1 MSDPTLFDYSMIK
14 GTVEAILFQ
23 NSDNFY
29 TVLKVDTIETNEDFD
44 TMPTVVGFLPN
55 IVEGDVYTFKGQV
68 VEHPRYGK
76 QLKAETFEKELP
88 QTKEAIIS
96 YLSSELFKGVGKKTA
111 QNIVNTLGENAIND
125 ILDDP
130 TVLEKVSG
138 LPKKKQKQIAEQ
150 ISANQESEKIM
161 IRLHDLGFGPKLS
174 MAIYQFYLG
183 DTLSI
188 LDQNPYQL
196 IYDIKGIG
204 FNKADQLA
212 RNIGIA
218 YNDNERLKAALLY
231 TLEEECIKQ
240 GHTYLPVNVVI
251 DLTADVLNY
260 QDTEYIDSEKLDEML
275 QYLNE
280 EKKLIIDN
288 EQVAIPSLYYS
299 EIKSVQNLFRI
310 KTHTNKLTEI
320 EQSDLQMHIGDIED
334 ANQVNYAASQRE
346 ALQTAINSKVM
357 LLTGGP
363 GTGKTTVIKGIV
375 ELYAEIHGLSL
386 DYDDYVNDDY
396 PVVLAAPTG
405 RASKRLQES
414 TGLEAM
420 TIHRLIGWNQDT
432 KPEDILDNEINA
444 RLIIIDEMSMV
455 DTWLFH
461 QFLSA
466 VPLDAQLI
474 FVGDEDQL
482 PSVGPGQVFKDLIE
496 SKAIPRVNLTEV
508 YRQQD
513 GSSIIEL
520 AHRMKLG
527 QKIDITQRFHD
538 RSFINCQANQI
549 PDVVEKV
556 VTSAVNKGY
565 TMADIQVLAPMYKGN
580 AGIKRLNQVLQDIL
594 NPKEKDTREIEFG
607 DVVFRKGDKVL
618 QLVNRPNDNI
628 FNGDIGVIVGI
639 FWAKENALNKDVLV
653 VDFEGNEITFTKQDM
668 TELTHAYC
676 TSIHKSQGSE
686 FPIVIMPIVKQYFRM
701 LQRPILYTGLTRA
714 KTSLVL
720 LGDSEAFD
728 IGLKTNGQERLTQ
741 LCTLLKGYFNNDSVE
756 STLSIVENSTSSKQN
771 DSTESEDNQI
781 ESLNDNPEE
790 DLSENLSVQ
799 KSNIVLT
806 EATIF
811 KIDPMINMGEITP
824 YDFIER

>member
-1 MSDPTLFDYSMIK
+1 M
-14 GTVEAILFQ
+14 
-23 NSDNFY
+23 
-29 TVLKVDTIETNEDFD
+29 
-44 TMPTVVGFLPN
+44 
-55 IVEGDVYTFKGQV
+55 
-68 VEHPRYGK
+68 
-76 QLKAETFEKELP
+76 P

-96 YLSSELFKGVGKKTA
+96 YLSSDLFKGVGKKTA
-111 QNIVNTLGENAIND
+111 QNIVNTLGDNAIND
-125 ILDDP
+125 ILDDHS
-130 TVLEKVSG
+130 VLEKVSG
-138 LPKKKQKQIAEQ
+138 LSKKKQKQIAEQ

-183 DTLSI
+183 DTLTI
-188 LDQNPYQL
+188 LDRNPYQL

-204 FNKADQLA
+204 FNKADRLA

-240 GHTYLPVNVVI
+240 GHTYLPINVVI
-251 DLTADVLNY
+251 DLTVDVLNY
-260 QDTEYIDSEKLDEML
+260 QDEEVIDPEKLDEML

-280 EKKLIIDN
+280 EKRLIIDN

-320 EQSDLQMHIGDIED
+320 EQSDLQMHIGEIED
-334 ANQVNYAASQRE
+334 ANQVNYAASQKE

-432 KPEDILDNEINA
+432 KPEDILENEINA

-549 PDVVEKV
+549 PTVVEKV

-594 NPKEKDTREIEFG
+594 NPKKKDTREIEFG

-639 FWAKENALNKDVLV
+639 FGRKKMLLIKMYLLWILKVMKLHLRNK
-653 VDFEGNEITFTKQDM
+653 I
-668 TELTHAYC
+668 
-676 TSIHKSQGSE
+676 
-686 FPIVIMPIVKQYFRM
+686 
-701 LQRPILYTGLTRA
+701 
-714 KTSLVL
+714 
-720 LGDSEAFD
+720 
-728 IGLKTNGQERLTQ
+728 
-741 LCTLLKGYFNNDSVE
+741 
-756 STLSIVENSTSSKQN
+756 
-771 DSTESEDNQI
+771 
-781 ESLNDNPEE
+781 
-790 DLSENLSVQ
+790 
-799 KSNIVLT
+799 
-806 EATIF
+806 
-811 KIDPMINMGEITP
+811 
-824 YDFIER
+824 

>member
-1 MSDPTLFDYSMIK
+1 
-14 GTVEAILFQ
+14 
-23 NSDNFY
+23 
-29 TVLKVDTIETNEDFD
+29 
-44 TMPTVVGFLPN
+44 MP
-55 IVEGDVYTFKGQV
+55 I
-68 VEHPRYGK
+68 
-76 QLKAETFEKELP
+76 
-88 QTKEAIIS
+88 
-96 YLSSELFKGVGKKTA
+96 
-111 QNIVNTLGENAIND
+111 
-125 ILDDP
+125 
-130 TVLEKVSG
+130 
-138 LPKKKQKQIAEQ
+138 
-150 ISANQESEKIM
+150 
-161 IRLHDLGFGPKLS
+161 
-174 MAIYQFYLG
+174 
-183 DTLSI
+183 
-188 LDQNPYQL
+188 
-196 IYDIKGIG
+196 
-204 FNKADQLA
+204 
-212 RNIGIA
+212 
-218 YNDNERLKAALLY
+218 
-231 TLEEECIKQ
+231 
-240 GHTYLPVNVVI
+240 NVVI
-251 DLTADVLNY
+251 DLTVDVLNY
-260 QDTEYIDSEKLDEML
+260 QDEEVIEPEKLDEML

-280 EKKLIIDN
+280 EKRLIIDN

-320 EQSDLQMHIGDIED
+320 EQSDLQMHIGEIED
-334 ANQVNYAASQRE
+334 ANQVNYAASQKE

-432 KPEDILDNEINA
+432 KPEDILENEINA

-527 QKIDITQRFHD
+527 QKIDISQRFHD

-549 PDVVEKV
+549 PTVVEKV

-594 NPKEKDTREIEFG
+594 NPKKKDTREIEFG
-607 DVVFRKGDKVL
+607 DLVFRKGDKVL

-668 TELTHAYC
+668 MELTHAYC

-720 LGDSEAFD
+720 LGDPEAFD
-728 IGLKTNGQERLTQ
+728 IGLKTNGQARLTQ
-741 LCTLLKGYFNNDSVE
+741 LCTLLKNYFNSEDEEMLENTATNDTGASQTTIDDQVEAPMSSNDSGEV
-756 STLSIVENSTSSKQN
+756 TS
-771 DSTESEDNQI
+771 DSTKTDIN
-781 ESLNDNPEE
+781 
-790 DLSENLSVQ
+790 
-799 KSNIVLT
+799 VLT
-806 EATIF
+806 EATMF

>member
-68 VEHPRYGK
+68 VDHPCYGK
-76 QLKAETFEKELP
+76 QLKAETFEKEMP

-96 YLSSELFKGVGKKTA
+96 YLSSDLFKGVGKKTA
-111 QNIVNTLGENAIND
+111 QNIVNTLGDNAIND
-125 ILDDP
+125 ILDDHS
-130 TVLEKVSG
+130 VLEKVSG
-138 LPKKKQKQIAEQ
+138 LSKKKQKQIAEQ

-183 DTLSI
+183 DTLTI
-188 LDQNPYQL
+188 LDRNPYQL

-240 GHTYLPVNVVI
+240 GHTYLPINVVI
-251 DLTADVLNY
+251 DLTVDVLNY
-260 QDTEYIDSEKLDEML
+260 QDEEVIEPEKLDEML

-280 EKKLIIDN
+280 EKRLIIDN

-320 EQSDLQMHIGDIED
+320 EQSDLQMHIGEIED
-334 ANQVNYAASQRE
+334 ANQVNYAASQKE

-432 KPEDILDNEINA
+432 KPEDILENEINA

-549 PDVVEKV
+549 PTVVEKV

-594 NPKEKDTREIEFG
+594 NPKKKDTREIEFG

-668 TELTHAYC
+668 MELTHAYC

-728 IGLKTNGQERLTQ
+728 IGLKTNGQARLTQ
-741 LCTLLKGYFNNDSVE
+741 LCTLLKNYFNSEDEDMLENTATNDTGASQTTIDDQVE
-756 STLSIVENSTSSKQN
+756 APMSSNASEEVTS
-771 DSTESEDNQI
+771 DSTKTDTN
-781 ESLNDNPEE
+781 
-790 DLSENLSVQ
+790 
-799 KSNIVLT
+799 VLT
-806 EATIF
+806 EATMF

>member
-14 GTVEAILFQ
+14 GTVDAILFQ
-23 NSDNFY
+23 NNDNFY
-29 TVLKVDTIETNEDFD
+29 TVLKVDTIETNESFD
-44 TMPTVVGFLPN
+44 SMPTVVGFLPN
-55 IVEGDVYTFKGQV
+55 VVEGDVYTFKGQV

-88 QTKEAIIS
+88 QTKDAIVS
-96 YLSSELFKGVGKKTA
+96 YLSSDLFKGIGKKTA
-111 QNIVNTLGENAIND
+111 QNIVNALGENAIND
-125 ILDDP
+125 ILNHP
-130 TVLEKVSG
+130 EILQKVPS
-138 LPKKKQKQIAEQ
+138 LPKKKQQQIAEQ

-174 MAIYQFYLG
+174 MAIYQFYMS
-183 DTLSI
+183 DTLKI
-188 LDQNPYQL
+188 LDENPYQL
-196 IYDIKGIG
+196 VYDIKGIG

-218 YNDNERLKAALLY
+218 ANSPERLKAGLLY
-231 TLEEECIKQ
+231 ILEEECIKQ
-240 GHTYLPVNVVI
+240 GHTYLPNSYVI
-251 DLTADVLNY
+251 DTT
-260 QDTEYIDSEKLDEML
+260 QEML
-275 QYLNE
+275 NDGTDVTIARETLEEMILQLSE
-280 EKKLIIDN
+280 EKKLILSD
-288 EQVAIPSLYYS
+288 EQVSIPSLYYS
-299 EIKSVQNLFRI
+299 ELKSVQNLYRI
-310 KTHTNKLTEI
+310 KTNTTKLKEI
-320 EQSDLQMHIGDIED
+320 EQSDLQMHIGEIESY
-334 ANQVNYAASQRE
+334 NKVNYAASQKE
-346 ALQTAINSKVM
+346 ALETALNSKVM

-386 DYDDYVNDDY
+386 DYDDYNEDDY

-420 TIHRLIGWNQDT
+420 TIHRLIGWNQET
-432 KPEDILDNEINA
+432 QPEDILDNEINA

-466 VPLDAQLI
+466 VPLDAQII

-482 PSVGPGQVFKDLIE
+482 PSVGPGQVFKDLID
-496 SKAIPRVNLTEV
+496 SKTIPRVNLTEV

-513 GSSIIEL
+513 GSSITDL
-520 AHRMKLG
+520 AHRMKMG
-527 QKIDITQRFHD
+527 EPIDITQRFHD
-538 RSFINCQANQI
+538 RSFINCTSDQI
-549 PDVVEKV
+549 PDVVDKV
-556 VTSAVNKGY
+556 VQSAVSKGY
-565 TMADIQVLAPMYKGN
+565 NMSDIQVLAPMYKGN
-580 AGIKRLNQVLQDIL
+580 AGIKRLNQVLQSIL
-594 NPKEKDTREIEFG
+594 NPKKDDSREIEFG

-653 VDFEGNEITFTKQDM
+653 VDFEGNEITFTRQDLL
-668 TELTHAYC
+668 ELTHAYC

-714 KTSLVL
+714 KQSLVL
-720 LGDSEAFD
+720 LGDPQAFE
-728 IGLKTNGQERLTQ
+728 IGLNTKGQERLTQ
-741 LCTLLKGYFNNDSVE
+741 LNGLLTSYFGNHLVDNESADILTTENKTINNETLDEQEQAIIDE
-756 STLSIVENSTSSKQN
+756 SQKDI
-771 DSTESEDNQI
+771 I
-781 ESLNDNPEE
+781 
-790 DLSENLSVQ
+790 LSES
-799 KSNIVLT
+799 
-806 EATIF
+806 TIF
-811 KIDPMINMGEITP
+811 KIDPMINMGEMTP
-824 YDFIER
+824 YDFAER

>member
-1 MSDPTLFDYSMIK
+1 MTDPTLFDYSMIK
-14 GTVEAILFQ
+14 GTVETILFQ

-29 TVLKVDTIETNEDFD
+29 TVLKVDTIETNESFD

-55 IVEGDVYTFKGQV
+55 VVEGDVYTFKGQT

-88 QTKEAIIS
+88 QTKDAIIS
-96 YLSSELFKGVGKKTA
+96 YLSSDLFKGIGKKTA
-111 QNIVNTLGENAIND
+111 QNIVNALGENAIND
-125 ILDDP
+125 ILNDAS
-130 TVLEKVSG
+130 VLEKVPS

-150 ISANQESEKIM
+150 IASNQESEKVM
-161 IRLHDLGFGPKLS
+161 IRLHDLGFGPKLAS
-174 MAIYQFYLG
+174 SIYQYYG
-183 DTLSI
+183 AETLNV
-188 LDQNPYQL
+188 LDKNPYQL
-196 IYDIKGIG
+196 VYDIKGIG
-204 FNKADQLA
+204 FSKADQLA
-212 RNIGIA
+212 QKIGIQFDA
-218 YNDNERLKAALLY
+218 PERIKAGLLF

-240 GHTYLPVNVVI
+240 GHTYMPHDQIIEATYNV
-251 DLTADVLNY
+251 LTQNSNHDDN
-260 QDTEYIDSEKLDEML
+260 QIKQEHIHRML
-275 QYLNE
+275 LELNE
-280 EKKLIIDN
+280 EKRIIVDN
-288 EQVAIPSLYYS
+288 EKVSIPSLYYS
-299 EIKSVQNLFRI
+299 ELKSVQNLYRI
-310 KTHTNKLTEI
+310 KTHTSKLKEI
-320 EQSDLQMHIGDIED
+320 EQSDLQIHIGEIETS
-334 ANQVNYAASQRE
+334 NEVSYAESQKE

-375 ELYAEIHGLSL
+375 ELYAEVHGISL
-386 DYDDYVNDDY
+386 DYDDYQEDDY

-432 KPEDILDNEINA
+432 QPEDILDNEINA

-466 VPLDAQLI
+466 VPLDAQIIL
-474 FVGDEDQL
+474 VGDEDQL
-482 PSVGPGQVFKDLIE
+482 PSVGPGQVFKDLID
-496 SKAIPRVNLTEV
+496 SKTIPRVNLTEV

-527 QKIDITQRFHD
+527 QPIDITQRFHD
-538 RSFINCQANQI
+538 RSFINCGTDQI
-549 PDVVEKV
+549 PTVVEKV
-556 VTSAVNKGY
+556 VNSAVNKGY
-565 TMADIQVLAPMYKGN
+565 DMSDIQVLAPMYKGN
-580 AGIKRLNQVLQDIL
+580 AGIKRLNQILQTIL

-653 VDFEGNEITFTKQDM
+653 VDFEGNEITFTRQDLL
-668 TELTHAYC
+668 ELTHAYC

-714 KTSLVL
+714 KQSLVL
-720 LGDSEAFD
+720 LGDPQAFD
-728 IGLKTNGQERLTQ
+728 IGLNTNGQKRLTQ
-741 LCTLLKGYFNNDSVE
+741 LYDILSQYFKE
-756 STLSIVENSTSSKQN
+756 SKIEDHENANLQDQHQDIQVVNFEDKQSNVKDQTTSDTSMSIEL
-771 DSTESEDNQI
+771 SED
-781 ESLNDNPEE
+781 
-790 DLSENLSVQ
+790 
-799 KSNIVLT
+799 
-806 EATIF
+806 TIYQ
-811 KIDPMINMGEITP
+811 IDPMINMGEMSP
-824 YDFIER
+824 YDFAKR

>member
-1 MSDPTLFDYSMIK
+1 M
-14 GTVEAILFQ
+14 
-23 NSDNFY
+23 
-29 TVLKVDTIETNEDFD
+29 
-44 TMPTVVGFLPN
+44 
-55 IVEGDVYTFKGQV
+55 
-68 VEHPRYGK
+68 
-76 QLKAETFEKELP
+76 P

-96 YLSSELFKGVGKKTA
+96 YLSSDLFKGVGKKTA
-111 QNIVNTLGENAIND
+111 QNIVNTLGDNAIND
-125 ILDDP
+125 ILDDHS
-130 TVLEKVSG
+130 VLEKVSG
-138 LPKKKQKQIAEQ
+138 LSKKKQKQIAEQ

-183 DTLSI
+183 DTLTI
-188 LDQNPYQL
+188 LDRNPYQL

-204 FNKADQLA
+204 FNKADRLA

-240 GHTYLPVNVVI
+240 GHTYLPINVVI
-251 DLTADVLNY
+251 DLTVDVLNY
-260 QDTEYIDSEKLDEML
+260 QDEEVIEPEKLDEML

-280 EKKLIIDN
+280 EKRLIIDN

-320 EQSDLQMHIGDIED
+320 EQSDLQMHIGEIED
-334 ANQVNYAASQRE
+334 ANQVNYAASQKE

-432 KPEDILDNEINA
+432 KPEDILENEINA

-549 PDVVEKV
+549 PTVVEKV

-594 NPKEKDTREIEFG
+594 NPKKKDTREIEFG

-639 FWAKENALNKDVLV
+639 FGRKKMPLIKMYLLWILKVMKLHLRNK
-653 VDFEGNEITFTKQDM
+653 I
-668 TELTHAYC
+668 
-676 TSIHKSQGSE
+676 
-686 FPIVIMPIVKQYFRM
+686 
-701 LQRPILYTGLTRA
+701 
-714 KTSLVL
+714 
-720 LGDSEAFD
+720 
-728 IGLKTNGQERLTQ
+728 
-741 LCTLLKGYFNNDSVE
+741 
-756 STLSIVENSTSSKQN
+756 
-771 DSTESEDNQI
+771 
-781 ESLNDNPEE
+781 
-790 DLSENLSVQ
+790 
-799 KSNIVLT
+799 
-806 EATIF
+806 
-811 KIDPMINMGEITP
+811 
-824 YDFIER
+824 

>member
-1 MSDPTLFDYSMIK
+1 MTDPTLFDYSMIK
-14 GTVEAILFQ
+14 GTVETILFQ

-29 TVLKVDTIETNEDFD
+29 TVLKVDTIETNESFD

-55 IVEGDVYTFKGQV
+55 VVEGDVYTFKGQT

-88 QTKEAIIS
+88 QTKDAIIS
-96 YLSSELFKGVGKKTA
+96 YLSSDLFKGIGKKTA

-125 ILDDP
+125 ILNDAS
-130 TVLEKVSG
+130 VLEKVPS

-150 ISANQESEKIM
+150 IASNQESEKVM
-161 IRLHDLGFGPKLS
+161 IRLHDLGFGPKLAS
-174 MAIYQFYLG
+174 SIYQYYG
-183 DTLSI
+183 AETLNV
-188 LDQNPYQL
+188 LDKNPYQL
-196 IYDIKGIG
+196 VYDIKGIG
-204 FNKADQLA
+204 FSKADQLA
-212 RNIGIA
+212 QKIGIQFDA
-218 YNDNERLKAALLY
+218 PERIKAGLLF

-240 GHTYLPVNVVI
+240 GHTYMPHDQIIEATYNV
-251 DLTADVLNY
+251 LTQNSNHDDN
-260 QDTEYIDSEKLDEML
+260 QIKQEHIHRML
-275 QYLNE
+275 LELNE
-280 EKKLIIDN
+280 EKRIIVDN
-288 EQVAIPSLYYS
+288 EKVSIPSLYYS
-299 EIKSVQNLFRI
+299 ELKSVQNLYRI
-310 KTHTNKLTEI
+310 KTHTSKLKEI
-320 EQSDLQMHIGDIED
+320 EQSDLQIHIGEIETS
-334 ANQVNYAASQRE
+334 NEVSYAESQKE

-375 ELYAEIHGLSL
+375 ELYAEVHGISL
-386 DYDDYVNDDY
+386 DYDDYQEDDY

-432 KPEDILDNEINA
+432 QPEDILDNEINA

-466 VPLDAQLI
+466 VPLDAQIIL
-474 FVGDEDQL
+474 VGDEDQL
-482 PSVGPGQVFKDLIE
+482 PSVGPGQVFKDLID
-496 SKAIPRVNLTEV
+496 SKTIPRVNLTEV

-527 QKIDITQRFHD
+527 QPIDITQRFHD
-538 RSFINCQANQI
+538 RSFINCGTDQI
-549 PDVVEKV
+549 LTVVEKV
-556 VTSAVNKGY
+556 VNSAVNKGY
-565 TMADIQVLAPMYKGN
+565 DMSDIQVLAPMYKGN
-580 AGIKRLNQVLQDIL
+580 AGIKRLNQILQTIL

-653 VDFEGNEITFTKQDM
+653 VDFEGNEITFTRQDLL
-668 TELTHAYC
+668 ELTHAYC

-714 KTSLVL
+714 KQSLVL
-720 LGDSEAFD
+720 LGDPQAFD
-728 IGLKTNGQERLTQ
+728 IGLNTNGQKRLTQ
-741 LCTLLKGYFNNDSVE
+741 LYDILSQYFKE
-756 STLSIVENSTSSKQN
+756 SKIEDHENANLQDQHQDIQVVNFEDKQSNVKDQTTSDTSMSIEL
-771 DSTESEDNQI
+771 SED
-781 ESLNDNPEE
+781 
-790 DLSENLSVQ
+790 
-799 KSNIVLT
+799 
-806 EATIF
+806 TIYQ
-811 KIDPMINMGEITP
+811 IDPMINMGEMSP
-824 YDFIER
+824 YDFAKR

>member
-1 MSDPTLFDYSMIK
+1 
-14 GTVEAILFQ
+14 
-23 NSDNFY
+23 
-29 TVLKVDTIETNEDFD
+29 
-44 TMPTVVGFLPN
+44 
-55 IVEGDVYTFKGQV
+55 
-68 VEHPRYGK
+68 
-76 QLKAETFEKELP
+76 
-88 QTKEAIIS
+88 
-96 YLSSELFKGVGKKTA
+96 
-111 QNIVNTLGENAIND
+111 
-125 ILDDP
+125 
-130 TVLEKVSG
+130 
-138 LPKKKQKQIAEQ
+138 
-150 ISANQESEKIM
+150 
-161 IRLHDLGFGPKLS
+161 
-174 MAIYQFYLG
+174 
-183 DTLSI
+183 
-188 LDQNPYQL
+188 
-196 IYDIKGIG
+196 
-204 FNKADQLA
+204 
-212 RNIGIA
+212 
-218 YNDNERLKAALLY
+218 
-231 TLEEECIKQ
+231 IKQ
-240 GHTYLPVNVVI
+240 GHTYLPINVVI
-251 DLTADVLNY
+251 DLTVDVLNY
-260 QDTEYIDSEKLDEML
+260 QDEEVIEPEKLDEML

-280 EKKLIIDN
+280 EKRLIIDN

-320 EQSDLQMHIGDIED
+320 EQSDLQMHIGEIED
-334 ANQVNYAASQRE
+334 ANQVNYAASQKE

-432 KPEDILDNEINA
+432 KPEDILENEINA

-549 PDVVEKV
+549 PTVVEKV

-594 NPKEKDTREIEFG
+594 NPKKKDTREIEFG

-668 TELTHAYC
+668 MELTHAYC

-720 LGDSEAFD
+720 LGDPEAFD
-728 IGLKTNGQERLTQ
+728 IGLKTNGQARLTQ
-741 LCTLLKGYFNNDSVE
+741 LCTLLKNYFN
-756 STLSIVENSTSSKQN
+756 
-771 DSTESEDNQI
+771 SEDEEMLENTAT
-781 ESLNDNPEE
+781 NDTGASQTTIDDQVEAPM
-790 DLSENLSVQ
+790 S
-799 KSNIVLT
+799 SN
-806 EATIF
+806 
-811 KIDPMINMGEITP
+811 D
-824 YDFIER
+824 

>member
-14 GTVEAILFQ
+14 GTVDAILFQ
-23 NSDNFY
+23 NNDNFY
-29 TVLKVDTIETNEDFD
+29 TVIKVDTIETNELFGNL
-44 TMPTVVGFLPN
+44 PTVVGFFPN

-76 QLKAETFEKELP
+76 QLKADTFEKEVP
-88 QTKEAIIS
+88 QTKDAIIT
-96 YLSSELFKGVGKKTA
+96 YLSSDLFKGIGKKTA

-125 ILDDP
+125 IMSDAS
-130 TVLEKVSG
+130 VLEKVSN
-138 LPKKKQKQIAEQ
+138 LSKKKQKQIADQ
-150 ISANQESEKIM
+150 INANQESEKIM

-174 MAIYQFYLG
+174 MAIYQFYQS
-183 DTLSI
+183 DTLQV
-188 LDQNPYQL
+188 LENNPYQL
-196 IYDIKGIG
+196 VYDVKGIG
-204 FNKADQLA
+204 FQKADILA
-212 RNIGIA
+212 RNNGIA
-218 YNDNERLKAALLY
+218 FNDQERLKAGLLY

-240 GHTYLPVNVVI
+240 GHTYLSNDYII
-251 DLTADVLNY
+251 DVTQQILSNKQQGEDIEQQQLEDVL
-260 QDTEYIDSEKLDEML
+260 QILSEES
-275 QYLNE
+275 
-280 EKKLIIDN
+280 KLILDN
-288 EQVAIPSLYYS
+288 HRVAIPSLYYS
-299 EIKSVQNLFRI
+299 ELKSVQNLYRI
-310 KTHTNKLTEI
+310 QTYKNKLKEI
-320 EQSDLQMHIGDIED
+320 EQSDLQLHIGEIED
-334 ANQVNYAASQRE
+334 SNNVNYAPSQKE
-346 ALQTAINSKVM
+346 ALQTAINSKIM

-386 DYDDYVNDDY
+386 NYSDYQEDDY

-432 KPEDILDNEINA
+432 QPEDILDNEIKA
-444 RLIIIDEMSMV
+444 KLIIIDEMSMV

-466 VPLDAQLI
+466 VPLDAQVV

-482 PSVGPGQVFKDLIE
+482 PSVGPGQVFKDLID

-513 GSSIIEL
+513 GSSIIDL
-520 AHRMKLG
+520 AHRMKHG
-527 QKIDITQRFHD
+527 EPIDISQRYHD
-538 RSFINCQANQI
+538 RSFINCGVEQI
-549 PDVVEKV
+549 PSVVEKV
-556 VTSAVNKGY
+556 VSSAVNKGY
-565 TMADIQVLAPMYKGN
+565 DMSDIQVLAPMYKGS

-594 NPKEKDTREIEFG
+594 NPKEDDTREIEFG
-607 DVVFRKGDKVL
+607 DIKFRKGDKVL

-653 VDFEGNEITFTKQDM
+653 VDFEGNEITFTRQDLL
-668 TELTHAYC
+668 ELTHAYC

-714 KTSLVL
+714 KQSLVL
-720 LGDSEAFD
+720 LGDPKAFD
-728 IGLKTNGQERLTQ
+728 IGLNTQGQIRQTQ
-741 LCTLLKGYFNNDSVE
+741 LCQLILSYFEIENNSANRHQNNDNSSIDTDEKLNLEVEEKEIVLSE
-756 STLSIVENSTSSKQN
+756 STIY
-771 DSTESEDNQI
+771 QI
-781 ESLNDNPEE
+781 N
-790 DLSENLSVQ
+790 
-799 KSNIVLT
+799 
-806 EATIF
+806 
-811 KIDPMINMGEITP
+811 PMINMGDVSP
-824 YDFIER
+824 YDFAER

>member
-68 VEHPRYGK
+68 VGHPRYGK
-76 QLKAETFEKELP
+76 QLKAETFEKEMP

-96 YLSSELFKGVGKKTA
+96 YLSSDLFKGVGKKTA
-111 QNIVNTLGENAIND
+111 QNIVNTLGDNAIND
-125 ILDDP
+125 ILDDHS
-130 TVLEKVSG
+130 VLEKVSG
-138 LPKKKQKQIAEQ
+138 LSKKKQKQIAEQ

-183 DTLSI
+183 DTLTI
-188 LDQNPYQL
+188 LDRNPYQL

-240 GHTYLPVNVVI
+240 GHTYLPINVVI
-251 DLTADVLNY
+251 DLTVDVLNY
-260 QDTEYIDSEKLDEML
+260 QDEEVIDPEKLDEML

-280 EKKLIIDN
+280 EKRLIIDN

-320 EQSDLQMHIGDIED
+320 EQSDLQMHIGEIED
-334 ANQVNYAASQRE
+334 ANQVNYAASQKE

-432 KPEDILDNEINA
+432 KPEDILENEINA

-549 PDVVEKV
+549 PTVVEKV

-594 NPKEKDTREIEFG
+594 NPKKKDTREIEFG

-668 TELTHAYC
+668 MELTHAYC

-720 LGDSEAFD
+720 LGDPEAFD
-728 IGLKTNGQERLTQ
+728 IGLKTNGQARLTQ
-741 LCTLLKGYFNNDSVE
+741 LCTLLKNYFNSEDEEMLENTATNDTGASQTTIDDKVEAPMSSNDSEEV
-756 STLSIVENSTSSKQN
+756 TS
-771 DSTESEDNQI
+771 DSTKTDTN
-781 ESLNDNPEE
+781 
-790 DLSENLSVQ
+790 
-799 KSNIVLT
+799 VLT
-806 EATIF
+806 EATMF

>member
-1 MSDPTLFDYSMIK
+1 MTDPTLFDYSMIK
-14 GTVEAILFQ
+14 GTVETILFQ

-29 TVLKVDTIETNEDFD
+29 TVLKVDTIETNESFD

-55 IVEGDVYTFKGQV
+55 VVEGDVYTFKGQTI
-68 VEHPRYGK
+68 EHPRYGK

-88 QTKEAIIS
+88 QTKDAIIS
-96 YLSSELFKGVGKKTA
+96 YLSSDLFKGIGKKTA

-125 ILDDP
+125 ILNDAS
-130 TVLEKVSG
+130 VLEKVPS

-150 ISANQESEKIM
+150 IASNQESEKVM
-161 IRLHDLGFGPKLS
+161 IRLHDLGFGPKLAS
-174 MAIYQFYLG
+174 SIYQYYG
-183 DTLSI
+183 AETLNV
-188 LDQNPYQL
+188 LDKNPYQL
-196 IYDIKGIG
+196 VYDIKGIG
-204 FNKADQLA
+204 FSKADQLA
-212 RNIGIA
+212 QKIGIQFDA
-218 YNDNERLKAALLY
+218 PERIKAGLLF

-240 GHTYLPVNVVI
+240 GHTYMPHDQIIEATYNV
-251 DLTADVLNY
+251 LTQNSNHDDN
-260 QDTEYIDSEKLDEML
+260 QIKQEHIHRML
-275 QYLNE
+275 LELNE
-280 EKKLIIDN
+280 EKRIIVDN
-288 EQVAIPSLYYS
+288 EKVSIPSLYYS
-299 EIKSVQNLFRI
+299 ELKSVQNLYRI
-310 KTHTNKLTEI
+310 KTHTSKLKEI
-320 EQSDLQMHIGDIED
+320 EQSDLQIHIGEIETS
-334 ANQVNYAASQRE
+334 NEVSYAESQKE

-375 ELYAEIHGLSL
+375 ELYAEVHGISL
-386 DYDDYVNDDY
+386 DYDDYQEDDY

-432 KPEDILDNEINA
+432 QPEDILDNEINA

-466 VPLDAQLI
+466 VPLDAQIIL
-474 FVGDEDQL
+474 VGDEDQL
-482 PSVGPGQVFKDLIE
+482 PSVGPGQVFKDLID
-496 SKAIPRVNLTEV
+496 SKTIPRVNLTEV

-527 QKIDITQRFHD
+527 QPIDITQRFHD
-538 RSFINCQANQI
+538 RSFINCGTDQI
-549 PDVVEKV
+549 PTVVEKV
-556 VTSAVNKGY
+556 VNSAVNKGY
-565 TMADIQVLAPMYKGN
+565 DMSDIQVLAPMYKGN
-580 AGIKRLNQVLQDIL
+580 AGIKRLNQILQTIL

-653 VDFEGNEITFTKQDM
+653 VDFEGNEITFTRQDLL
-668 TELTHAYC
+668 ELTHAYC

-714 KTSLVL
+714 KQSLVL
-720 LGDSEAFD
+720 LGDPQAFD
-728 IGLKTNGQERLTQ
+728 IGLNTNGQKRLTQ
-741 LCTLLKGYFNNDSVE
+741 LYDILSQYFKE
-756 STLSIVENSTSSKQN
+756 SKIEDHENANLQDQHQDIQVVNFEDKQSNVKDQTTSDTSMSIEL
-771 DSTESEDNQI
+771 SED
-781 ESLNDNPEE
+781 
-790 DLSENLSVQ
+790 
-799 KSNIVLT
+799 
-806 EATIF
+806 TIYQ
-811 KIDPMINMGEITP
+811 IDPMINMGEMSP
-824 YDFIER
+824 YDFAKR

>member
-14 GTVEAILFQ
+14 GTVDAILFQ
-23 NSDNFY
+23 NNDNFY
-29 TVLKVDTIETNEDFD
+29 TVIKVDTIETNESFGNL
-44 TMPTVVGFLPN
+44 PTVVGFFPN

-76 QLKAETFEKELP
+76 QLKADTFEKEVP
-88 QTKEAIIS
+88 QTKDAIIT
-96 YLSSELFKGVGKKTA
+96 YLSSDLFKGIGKKTA

-125 ILDDP
+125 IMSDAS
-130 TVLEKVSG
+130 VLEKVSN
-138 LPKKKQKQIAEQ
+138 LPKKKQKQIADQ
-150 ISANQESEKIM
+150 INANQESEKIM

-174 MAIYQFYLG
+174 MAIYQFYQS
-183 DTLSI
+183 DTLQV
-188 LDQNPYQL
+188 LENNPYQL
-196 IYDIKGIG
+196 VYDVKGIG
-204 FNKADQLA
+204 FQKADILA
-212 RNIGIA
+212 RNSGIA
-218 YNDNERLKAALLY
+218 FNDQERLKAGLLY

-240 GHTYLPVNVVI
+240 GHTYLSNDYII
-251 DLTADVLNY
+251 DVTQQILSNKQQGEAIEQQQLEDVL
-260 QDTEYIDSEKLDEML
+260 QQLSEES
-275 QYLNE
+275 
-280 EKKLIIDN
+280 KLILDN
-288 EQVAIPSLYYS
+288 HRVAIPSLYYS
-299 EIKSVQNLFRI
+299 ELKSVQNLYRI
-310 KTHTNKLTEI
+310 QTYKNKLKEI
-320 EQSDLQMHIGDIED
+320 EQSDLQLHIGEIED
-334 ANQVNYAASQRE
+334 SNNVNYAPSQKE
-346 ALQTAINSKVM
+346 ALQTAINSKIM

-386 DYDDYVNDDY
+386 NYSDYQDDDY

-432 KPEDILDNEINA
+432 QPEDILDNEIKA
-444 RLIIIDEMSMV
+444 KLIIIDEMSMV

-466 VPLDAQLI
+466 VPLDAQVV

-482 PSVGPGQVFKDLIE
+482 PSVGPGQVFKDLID

-513 GSSIIEL
+513 GSSIIDL
-520 AHRMKLG
+520 AHRMKHG
-527 QKIDITQRFHD
+527 EPIDISQRYHD
-538 RSFINCQANQI
+538 RSFINCGVEQI
-549 PDVVEKV
+549 PSVVEKV
-556 VTSAVNKGY
+556 VSSAVNKGY
-565 TMADIQVLAPMYKGN
+565 DMSDIQVLAPMYKGS

-594 NPKEKDTREIEFG
+594 NPKEDDTREIEFG
-607 DVVFRKGDKVL
+607 DIKFRKGDKVL

-653 VDFEGNEITFTKQDM
+653 VDFEGNEITFTRQDLL
-668 TELTHAYC
+668 ELTHAYC

-714 KTSLVL
+714 KQSLVL
-720 LGDSEAFD
+720 LGDPKAFD
-728 IGLKTNGQERLTQ
+728 IGLNTQGQIRQTQ
-741 LCTLLKGYFNNDSVE
+741 LCQLILSYFEIENNNANRHQNSDNSLIDTEEKLNLEVEEKEIILSE
-756 STLSIVENSTSSKQN
+756 STIY
-771 DSTESEDNQI
+771 QI
-781 ESLNDNPEE
+781 N
-790 DLSENLSVQ
+790 
-799 KSNIVLT
+799 
-806 EATIF
+806 
-811 KIDPMINMGEITP
+811 PMINMGDVSP
-824 YDFIER
+824 YDFAER

>member
-1 MSDPTLFDYSMIK
+1 MTDPTLFDYSMIK

-23 NSDNFY
+23 NSDNYY
-29 TVLKVDTIETNEDFD
+29 TVLKVDTIETNESFD
-44 TMPTVVGFLPN
+44 TMSTVVGFLPN
-55 IVEGDVYTFKGQV
+55 VVEGDVYTFKGQT

-88 QTKEAIIS
+88 QTKDAIIS
-96 YLSSELFKGVGKKTA
+96 YLSSDLFKGIGKKTA

-125 ILDDP
+125 ILNDAS
-130 TVLEKVSG
+130 VLEKVPS

-150 ISANQESEKIM
+150 IASNQETEKVM
-161 IRLHDLGFGPKLS
+161 IRLHDLGFGPKLAS
-174 MAIYQFYLG
+174 SIYQYYG
-183 DTLSI
+183 AETLSV
-188 LDQNPYQL
+188 LDKNPYQL
-196 IYDIKGIG
+196 VYDIKGIG
-204 FNKADQLA
+204 FSKADQLA
-212 RNIGIA
+212 QKIGIKF
-218 YNDNERLKAALLY
+218 DDPERLKAGLLF

-240 GHTYLPVNVVI
+240 GHTYIPNDQIIAATFNV
-251 DLTADVLNY
+251 LTQNNNNDDNQINHEHL
-260 QDTEYIDSEKLDEML
+260 QTML
-275 QYLNE
+275 LQLNE
-280 EKKLIIDN
+280 EKRLIVDKEKIS
-288 EQVAIPSLYYS
+288 IPSLYYS
-299 EIKSVQNLFRI
+299 ELKSVQNLYRI
-310 KTHTNKLTEI
+310 KTHTTKLKEI
-320 EQSDLQMHIGDIED
+320 EQSDLQLHIGDIET
-334 ANQVNYAASQRE
+334 NNEVSYAASQKD
-346 ALQTAINSKVM
+346 ALQTAINSKIM

-375 ELYAEIHGLSL
+375 ELYAEVHGISL
-386 DYDDYVNDDY
+386 DYDDYQEDDY

-432 KPEDILDNEINA
+432 QPEDILENEINA

-466 VPLDAQLI
+466 VPLDAQIIL
-474 FVGDEDQL
+474 VGDEDQL
-482 PSVGPGQVFKDLIE
+482 PSVGPGQVFKDLID
-496 SKAIPRVNLTEV
+496 SNTIPRVNLTEV

-527 QKIDITQRFHD
+527 QPIDITQRFHD
-538 RSFINCQANQI
+538 RSFINCGTEQI
-549 PDVVEKV
+549 PNVVEKV
-556 VTSAVNKGY
+556 VNSAVNKGY
-565 TMADIQVLAPMYKGN
+565 DMSDIQVLAPMYKGN
-580 AGIKRLNQVLQDIL
+580 AGIKRLNQILQSIL

-653 VDFEGNEITFTKQDM
+653 VDFEGNEITFTRQDM
-668 TELTHAYC
+668 LELTHAYC

-714 KTSLVL
+714 KQSLVL
-720 LGDSEAFD
+720 LGDPQAFD
-728 IGLKTNGQERLTQ
+728 IGLNTNGQKRLTQ
-741 LCTLLKGYFNNDSVE
+741 LFTLLKQYF
-756 STLSIVENSTSSKQN
+756 
-771 DSTESEDNQI
+771 TEEKSY
-781 ESLNDNPEE
+781 
-790 DLSENLSVQ
+790 DLS
-799 KSNIVLT
+799 LT
-806 EATIF
+806 EENNESDDSQGIHYEDDVTDVKDKDDSNKTMTIELTEETIYQ
-811 KIDPMINMGEITP
+811 IDPMINMGETSP
-824 YDFIER
+824 YDFANR